1 MCFWSKYPI
10 LGLLHLVHGAVPG
23 IFSPEVTVDS
33 CLPKWSGRTWKQAFC
48 SDLFTVSALEQR
60 FPLKEGLGYLK
71 ISCNGSLLWFIFR
84 IAAAFCSV
92 LHTTCLFLK
101 ECHRRSCFG
110 VPACRPAPLPGAAE
124 LWEHGPLC
132 SVWWHPVMLM
142 RRLQGKGVS
151 VLCCWEQKDQILKE
165 CKRAALRRKCC
176 EWRL

>member
-71 ISCNGSLLWFIFR
+71 ISCDGSLLWFIFR

-92 LHTTCLFLK
+92 LHTACLFLK

-124 LWEHGPLC
+124 LWEHGWSVVLC
-132 SVWWHPVMLM
+132 VTAPSDANASSA
-142 RRLQGKGVS
+142 GKGS
-151 VLCCWEQKDQILKE
+151 FSSLL
-165 CKRAALRRKCC
+165 LRTKGANSERV
-176 EWRL
+176 